1 VLDALLFESRGIPTV
16 TIVQDRFE
24 AAAHLHAEAGG
35 LPALPMII
43 EPSPDVSNIPP
54 DPRELALE
62 RLQEVIDALTRM
74 PGTS

>member
-1 VLDALLFESRGIPTV
+1 
-16 TIVQDRFE
+16 
-24 AAAHLHAEAGG
+24 
-35 LPALPMII
+35 
-43 EPSPDVSNIPP
+43 VSNIPP